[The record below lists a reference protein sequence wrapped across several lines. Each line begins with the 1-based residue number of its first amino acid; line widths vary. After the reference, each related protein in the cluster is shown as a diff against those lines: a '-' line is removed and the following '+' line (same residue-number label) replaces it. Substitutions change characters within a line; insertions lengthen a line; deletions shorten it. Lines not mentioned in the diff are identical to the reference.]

1 MQQGGEMTV
10 FFGKQKLNRD
20 RGRGLCYRDQY
31 RGLSKGIAGVVLA
44 CLATVSSFVN
54 AAAVLTFYETE
65 DGGLQAILTGSLV
78 VPDSNIGTQ
87 TVRTENSA
95 RVKAGWELVY
105 NWGTTDSLTKY
116 EINFA
121 GDWTPASSLTAYNSY
136 DTTSV
141 DGDPFQLYGRDGDR
155 TRFLALDPNY
165 VSGSEL
171 NATITWDNQDLQN
184 QYAKS
189 GFEALDV
196 TSGTSFTYTLTG
208 TDASNT
214 FTVVFSADSPP
225 SLAPVPLPAS
235 ILFLGAGL
243 GGFGLMGRLR
253 RRKLVS

>member
-1 MQQGGEMTV
+1 MMFRLNQSACGRRPSRLGAR
-10 FFGKQKLNRD
+10 FARFGKTTAVI
-20 RGRGLCYRDQY
+20 G
-31 RGLSKGIAGVVLA
+31 
-44 CLATVSSFVN
+44 CLTMTSGSAH

-65 DGGLQAILTGSLV
+65 DGGLQAILTGSLDL
-78 VPDSNIGTQ
+78 PDSNIGTQ

-105 NWGTTDSLTKY
+105 NWGTSDSLTKY
-116 EINFA
+116 EISNFP
-121 GDWTPASSLTAYNSY
+121 GDWTPAVTGPAYYSY

-171 NATITWDNQDLQN
+171 NATITWDYQDLEDIWS
-184 QYAKS
+184 ASFVGLS

-225 SLAPVPLPAS
+225 SSASVPAPATPLLIA
-235 ILFLGAGL
+235 AGIL
-243 GGFGLMGRLR
+243 GGGLSRRLR
-253 RRKLVS
+253 RTFA